1 MSAPLSPTV
10 RPLGGSYDPA
20 RTTGGGLSAELAR
33 LEAQAELSFAE
44 ELRILRDLGICS
56 TAGGPR
62 PTVLEVGA
70 GSGAVTRRLRP
81 ALPAGITLIAA
92 DIDAGLLAHAA
103 GPGVTSLVADAVD
116 MPLEDRSVDFVLL
129 RYVLQHVPDPAAVL
143 AEVRRVLRPGGRV
156 ACTEVDSSCWGV
168 ADPAYPEL
176 GGVHAKMAAAQRAAG
191 GDRTIGR
198 RLPRLL
204 RAAGFEDVVLR
215 PFATTNDDHP
225 TDAFAPQLGPQRLE
239 PLVAQGVLS
248 LAELALASDRW
259 NRFRADPD
267 AWVMLLGLTVAA
279 TAPAG
284 RGPQETPEKTP
295 RTTERKAPK

>member
-1 MSAPLSPTV
+1 MSALVPETA
-10 RPLGGSYDPA
+10 RPPGGSYDPA
-20 RTTGGGLSAELAR
+20 RTTGGGLPAELAR

-62 PTVLEVGA
+62 PTVVEVGA

-81 ALPAGITLIAA
+81 ALPAGTALVAA
-92 DIDAGLLAHAA
+92 DIDADLLAHAA
-103 GPGVTSLVADAVD
+103 GPGVTLLVTDAAA
-116 MPLEDRSVDFVLL
+116 MPLEDGSVDFVLL

-156 ACTEVDSSCWGV
+156 ACTEVDSACWGA
-168 ADPAYPEL
+168 ADPSYPEL

-191 GDRTIGR
+191 GDRAIGR

-239 PLVAQGVLS
+239 PLVARGVLS

-284 RGPQETPEKTP
+284 RGPQETPGKTP